1 MVRFPNHSEMNND
14 FAKDVFLDFTAVWLI
29 IKWGQHYPLCVFFM
43 AVKITFENYPD
54 LLMWILSVRLVRN
67 KKITQA
73 LACNEYILLLL
84 DVLNG
89 LLHCSQW
96 YNAPYEFSKNL
107 DSKLCRFLNY
117 FGCCEEKNP
126 QFRAQ
131 GDLHKAFC
139 LRVRMQCVW
148 KVARRLGMKNGFR
161 SGWLSVSL

>member
-1 MVRFPNHSEMNND
+1 
-14 FAKDVFLDFTAVWLI
+14 
-29 IKWGQHYPLCVFFM
+29 M

-107 DSKLCRFLNY
+107 GSKLCRFLNY
-117 FGCCEEKNP
+117 FGCCEEKTP

-139 LRVRMQCVW
+139 LRVRMHYAVCLKSGKETWEW
-148 KVARRLGMKNGFR
+148 KMALGVAGCLSPFKNDELAISIDTPSTR
-161 SGWLSVSL
+161 SIIL